1 MNADTIARTIAAVFR
16 VRAEIAAARRGVAD
30 APYFRHDDLLAL
42 WDAAEAG
49 LRSPPR
55 EPDRAMTA
63 AGVNALRVTGGDI
76 VDDVTATWRA
86 MWDMW
91 NAAPKI
97 NPAPRGEWITFDA
110 LVAHGLAAC
119 RAEGR
124 EHNIINGLPWWF
136 DFHGIAVTHEND
148 DCYILNTQA
157 GAVRVNRDK
166 PKINEGGQAPCESP
180 DRCTG
185 AQVNADEAAHART
198 DGDESVTQTVPP
210 SPDAMSHT
218 WKSGYAQ
225 AKEED
230 VLSRRFCPHCN
241 PCDGAGNEECRK
253 PVPPSPDADLVARAT
268 AYLTGGG
275 LFNPELA
282 NHDAVRDLIIDCRDA
297 LKRLTRERDEALA
310 ECERLRALVEA
321 ADHLYA
327 AADHIGGTPGCL
339 KCEAADEYR
348 HARAAWKGE
357 GQ

>member
-63 AGVNALRVTGGDI
+63 AGVNALRVTGGDS

-210 SPDAMSHT
+210 SPDAM
-218 WKSGYAQ
+218 
-225 AKEED
+225 
-230 VLSRRFCPHCN
+230 
-241 PCDGAGNEECRK
+241 
-253 PVPPSPDADLVARAT
+253 
-268 AYLTGGG
+268 
-275 LFNPELA
+275 
-282 NHDAVRDLIIDCRDA
+282 
-297 LKRLTRERDEALA
+297 RDEALA